1 MKNFKKNLIFQKLFF
16 FNFSDDNLVRYG
28 RHQRPIRTRISSD
41 FGLKNF
47 QKNFWNFEIF
57 SKILNKKSDDII
69 VWSGRYYRPLR
80 TILPSS
86 IKITGRKLRPIWT
99 MISSDLDEDVVRFW
113 PKMGQK
119 SSKRAIR
126 KRFSTAGLS
135 NNYHS
140 NEGKKT
146 ENPRLCKKFSR
157 KLAASNQE

>member
-1 MKNFKKNLIFQKLFF
+1 
-16 FNFSDDNLVRYG
+16 
-28 RHQRPIRTRISSD
+28 
-41 FGLKNF
+41 
-47 QKNFWNFEIF
+47 
-57 SKILNKKSDDII
+57 
-69 VWSGRYYRPLR
+69 
-80 TILPSS
+80 
-86 IKITGRKLRPIWT
+86 

-126 KRFSTAGLS
+126 KGFSTAGLS

-157 KLAASNQE
+157 KLAASSVGGVLGCLSFRKIEIPMGSM